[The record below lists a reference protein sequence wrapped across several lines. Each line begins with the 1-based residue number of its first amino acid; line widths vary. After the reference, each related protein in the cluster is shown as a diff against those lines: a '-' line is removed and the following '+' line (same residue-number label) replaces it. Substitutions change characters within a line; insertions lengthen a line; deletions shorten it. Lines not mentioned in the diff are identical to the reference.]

1 MADTTS
7 TDILK
12 VDDKGSLTALV
23 NEARKLK

>member
-7 TDILK
+7 THILK

-23 NEARKLK
+23 NEAKKAK